1 MGSRTSDSPAGE
13 MTGISAA
20 ADEHYLPES
29 VERSA
34 KILVVGSFGVGK
46 TTLIG
51 SVSEIDPLRTEELM
65 TDASTGIDDLAGL
78 PEKQTTTVAMDFGR
92 ITLTERV
99 VLYMFG
105 MPGQSRFWDPWAGL
119 AEGAVGALVLVDTR
133 RLDAS
138 FEVLDQLE
146 LQAEHL
152 PYAVAVNVFPDSR
165 RYEPAELRKAMD
177 LLPDTPVLEC
187 DARDRASSV
196 RALADLTRYALDR
209 RRERLGLTSS
219 PA

>member
-1 MGSRTSDSPAGE
+1 MGSRSSYSQVQEA
-13 MTGISAA
+13 TGISAA

-29 VERSA
+29 VEQSA

-65 TDASTGIDDLAGL
+65 TDASKGIDDLAGL
-78 PEKQTTTVAMDFGR
+78 PDKVTTTVALDFGR

-119 AEGAVGALVLVDTR
+119 AEGAVGALILVDPR
-133 RLDAS
+133 RLEAS
-138 FEVLDQLE
+138 FEVLNQLE

-152 PYAVAVNVFPDSR
+152 PYAVAVNLFPRSPQ
-165 RYEPAELRKAMD
+165 YEPRELREAMD
-177 LLPDTPVLEC
+177 LLPHTPVLQC

-196 RALADLTRYALDR
+196 RALADLTRYALAV
-209 RRERLGLTSS
+209 EKGSV
-219 PA
+219 

>member
-1 MGSRTSDSPAGE
+1 MGSRSSYSQVQEA
-13 MTGISAA
+13 TGISAA

-29 VERSA
+29 VEQSA

-65 TDASTGIDDLAGL
+65 TDASKGIDDLAGL
-78 PEKQTTTVAMDFGR
+78 PDKVTTTVALDFGR

-119 AEGAVGALVLVDTR
+119 AEGAVGALILVDPR
-133 RLDAS
+133 RLEAS
-138 FEVLDQLE
+138 FEVLNQLE

-152 PYAVAVNVFPDSR
+152 PYAVAVNLFPGSPQ
-165 RYEPAELRKAMD
+165 YEPGELREAMD
-177 LLPDTPVLEC
+177 LLPHTPVLQC
-187 DARDRASSV
+187 DARDRSSSV
-196 RALADLTRYALDR
+196 RALADLTRYALAV
-209 RRERLGLTSS
+209 EKGSL
-219 PA
+219 